1 MISTLSVIEWKD
13 DFNDFFWTADLDNII
28 YFWSNIFG
36 FKLLL
41 KAMFIY

>member
-13 DFNDFFWTADLDNII
+13 DFNDFFCGADLDNTI
-28 YFWSNIFG
+28 YFWSNIIG

-41 KAMFIY
+41 NAMFMY